1 MLPLDRAGR
10 FQVYEAKQIALAAG
24 DMVRITQNGF
34 TRDNQRLNNGELRQ
48 VKGFTP
54 EGDIKL
60 SNGWVVPKEYGNLTH
75 GYCVTSYSS
84 QSKSVDRVFVAE
96 SWESFRAADREQF
109 YVSVSRFKEALT
121 IYTDDKPALLEAV
134 SKSSA
139 RFLAMDLATKQ
150 LSVETPAQPERE
162 KPEQVEQEAPEPAIE
177 PAQKKAPRRGPKGI
191 PPWKLHQL
199 QRAQQIQRAMFQ
211 SPDRDRGMEG

>member
-1 MLPLDRAGR
+1 ME
-10 FQVYEAKQIALAAG
+10 YISIMIADLHESKWESSG
-24 DMVRITQNGF
+24 KSCG
-34 TRDNQRLNNGELRQ
+34 
-48 VKGFTP
+48 
-54 EGDIKL
+54 IKL
-60 SNGWVVPKEYGNLTH
+60 SNGWVVPKDYGNLAH

-96 SWESFRAADREQF
+96 SSESFRAADREQF

-150 LSVETPAQPERE
+150 LSVQTPAQPERE
-162 KPEQVEQEAPEPAIE
+162 KPQQVERAPEAAIE
-177 PAQKKAPRRGPKGI
+177 PSQKKAPRRGPKGI
-191 PPWKLHQL
+191 PLWKLHQM
-199 QRAQQIQRAMFQ
+199 QRAQQIQRTLSQ
-211 SPDRDRGMEG
+211 TPHRSRGMEG